1 MITKKTIGSVF
12 FSYVEQY
19 PSEVEALNGQNGQ
32 FISVNLDKL
41 RIERV
46 KVIKQQKENDDNKSE
61 DSTKTEGQRTEE
73 V

>member
-12 FSYVEQY
+12 FSYEEQY

-46 KVIKQQKENDDNKSE
+46 KVTKQQKENDGEKHQDSNKV
-61 DSTKTEGQRTEE
+61 EG
-73 V
+73 